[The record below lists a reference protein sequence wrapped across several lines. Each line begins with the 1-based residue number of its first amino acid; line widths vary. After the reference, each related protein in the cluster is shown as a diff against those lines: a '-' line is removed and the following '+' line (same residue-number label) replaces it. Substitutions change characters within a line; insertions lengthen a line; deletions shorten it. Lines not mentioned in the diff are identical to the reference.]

1 MIWEESQHGTMDA
14 QSRLHYFN
22 PRDSKFTYNTVSKNK
37 AGFMKQQ
44 IKDAEVT
51 RSLYSKLN
59 YLSWKESNG

>member
-1 MIWEESQHGTMDA
+1 MHKADYIIST
-14 QSRLHYFN
+14 
-22 PRDSKFTYNTVSKNK
+22 RDSKFTYNTVSKNK

-44 IKDAEVT
+44 IKDVEVT